1 MSWRDYWNSDTPI
14 YVNERHRQLHYRRI
28 ATDLVALIDEI
39 GPQGKPV
46 VLDYGCGEALEAD
59 QVAKRCEILLLADAA
74 STVVDH
80 LQARFAGT
88 PRIRVLHADHV
99 ETLRDASL
107 DIVVVNSVIQ
117 YVARAEFDRLLSVCR
132 AKLKPQGALALAD
145 VIPRSVGP
153 VKQTLRRLLRFA
165 AQHGFLVAALTG
177 LVRTALSDYRKLSKT
192 LGVAH
197 YDEQEMLGILRNAG
211 FAPTRRQ
218 PNLGI
223 DTGSYDFRR
232 ASDYGI
238 GGLLN
243 VHIRCARKL
252 QNNTTQ
258 VVRA

>member
-39 GPQGKPV
+39 CPQGKPV

-59 QVAKRCEILLLADAA
+59 QVAKRCGSLLLADAA

-99 ETLRDASL
+99 ETLPDASL

-153 VKQTLRRLLRFA
+153 VTDASALLRFA

-197 YDEQEMLGILRNAG
+197 YDEQEMLGIVRNAG

-223 DTGSYDFRR
+223 NPARMTFVARATTGSAGR
-232 ASDYGI
+232 
-238 GGLLN
+238 
-243 VHIRCARKL
+243 
-252 QNNTTQ
+252 
-258 VVRA
+258 